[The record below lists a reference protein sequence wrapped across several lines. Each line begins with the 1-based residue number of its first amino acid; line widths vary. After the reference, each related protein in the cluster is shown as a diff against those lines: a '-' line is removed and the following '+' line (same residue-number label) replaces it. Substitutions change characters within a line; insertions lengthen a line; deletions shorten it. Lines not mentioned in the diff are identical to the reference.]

1 MSRRWSNFIPAKN
14 ENGVLEQWSN
24 GVMLFHHPNPPA
36 FQHPKTV
43 KQLYGLDRR
52 AGINRRESQIKI
64 VERKIC
70 QYV

>member
-1 MSRRWSNFIPAKN
+1 VVKKSKK
-14 ENGVLEQWSN
+14 Q
-24 GVMLFHHPNPPA
+24 
-36 FQHPKTV
+36 
-43 KQLYGLDRR
+43 KQLYGLDRP

>member
-1 MSRRWSNFIPAKN
+1 M
-14 ENGVLEQWSN
+14 EQWSN

-36 FQHPKTV
+36 LQHQKNYT
-43 KQLYGLDRR
+43 GLTG

>member
-1 MSRRWSNFIPAKN
+1 M
-14 ENGVLEQWSN
+14 EQWSDAVSSSQPS
-24 GVMLFHHPNPPA
+24 GT
-36 FQHPKTV
+36 PKP